1 MDNFM
6 FNELEVASKPVVMQ
20 SAHRFSEALAESTQF
35 KAFEEAYQ
43 AFRHNDQ
50 VQSAYRALRSK
61 QESLRMMTM
70 LNAVSDEERQELTK
84 LENQFYGIETV
95 QRYITAQEALISLCQ
110 EVGDLLSDA
119 IGLDFGSACRTG
131 GCCG

>member
-20 SAHRFSEALAESTQF
+20 TARRFSEALAESPQF
-35 KAFEEAYQ
+35 KAFEDAYQ
-43 AFRHNDQ
+43 AFRQDDE
-50 VQSAYRALRSK
+50 VQSAYQTLRSK
-61 QESLRMMTM
+61 QESLRMMMM
-70 LNAVSDEERQELTK
+70 LNAVSDDERQELAK
-84 LENQFYGIETV
+84 LEKQFYGIETV

-110 EVGDLLSDA
+110 EVGDIFSDA
-119 IGLDFGSACRTG
+119 IGLDFGSACRVG